1 MWPSR
6 PGSSMLHFGTTFFLA
21 RNMMKKGLSE
31 LFADFCES
39 LVILGPS
46 VGKRNAE
53 CSAAKAYGS
62 FWSLP
67 LSLTLEPSSL
77 ARGHRG

>member
-6 PGSSMLHFGTTFFLA
+6 PGFSMLRFGTTFFLA

-31 LFADFCES
+31 LFADFHEI

-46 VGKRNAE
+46 VGKFNAGYTVV
-53 CSAAKAYGS
+53 KAYIS
-62 FWSLP
+62 F
-67 LSLTLEPSSL
+67 
-77 ARGHRG
+77 